1 MSLSTAGA
9 IALRSL
15 GVVSSQISVT
25 SRNISGAGVA
35 GVSAK
40 HARIVPSDQGV
51 AFLGVERATDA
62 ALYRNLLSANAH
74 QESSTIV
81 NDALTRIDKAL
92 NLSDSENSRSPSTLI
107 SKLKSA
113 LQAFSATPQNQTSA
127 QLTIGAAQDIVT
139 SLHDATLAV
148 QKERGAADA
157 GIAEAVSDI
166 NGLLTKFGTLNTEIV
181 FGTATGADVTDALD
195 QRDSILTELS
205 KRIGV
210 SAVSR
215 PNNDMVLYTDSGV
228 TLFETTP
235 RKLSFQQTPN
245 LSPGVNG
252 AAVYIDGVQVT
263 GSGAP
268 LALRSGSILGM
279 TQLRDDIMPQYQ
291 NQLDEVARGLVVAF
305 AESDQSGGGGPDLPG
320 LFTYPGATQS
330 PPPTLIPGLA
340 GRIVVNA
347 SVDPAQGGDASLL
360 RDGGASGNAAYVYNP
375 THAPGYA
382 DRLISLVNTSSKPIS
397 FDPAAG
403 LGSTGSL
410 ESFSAASNG
419 WLAATRQQADSATT
433 YYDAVVSQTTQAL
446 SNATGVN
453 LDDQMSQML
462 ALENSYQA
470 SAKLLETVNS
480 MFDSLFAAIR

>member
-25 SRNISGAGVA
+25 SRNIAGAGVA

-40 HARIVPSDQGV
+40 YAKIAPGDGGV
-51 AFLGVERATDA
+51 SFLGVDRATDA
-62 ALYRNLLSANAH
+62 ALFRNLLSANAH
-74 QESSTIV
+74 QESSTTIA
-81 NDALTRIDKAL
+81 DALTRIDKAL
-92 NLSDSENSRSPSTLI
+92 NLSDPENSRSPSSLI
-107 SKLKSA
+107 SKLKGA
-113 LQAFSATPQNQTSA
+113 LQAFSATPQNPTSA
-127 QLTIGAAQDIVT
+127 QLAVGAARDIVA

-148 QKERGAADA
+148 QKERATADA
-157 GIAEAVSDI
+157 GIAADVSEI

-181 FGTATGADVTDALD
+181 FGSATGRDITDALD
-195 QRDSILTELS
+195 QRDSVLTELS
-205 KRIGV
+205 KKVGV

-215 PNNDMVLYTDSGV
+215 PNNDIVLYTDSGV

-235 RKLSFQQTPN
+235 RKLSFQQTPT
-245 LSPGVNG
+245 LSPGANG
-252 AAVYIDGVQVT
+252 GAVYVDGVQVT
-263 GSGAP
+263 GPGAP
-268 LALRSGSILGM
+268 LALRSGSILGL

-291 NQLDEVARGLVVAF
+291 NQLDEIARGLVVAF
-305 AESDQSGGGGPDLPG
+305 AESDQSGAGGPDLPG

-340 GRIVVNA
+340 GQILVNA
-347 SVDPAQGGDASLL
+347 TVDPAQGGDATLL
-360 RDGGASGNAAYVYNP
+360 RDGGASGNPAYVNNP

-382 DRLISLVNTSSKPIS
+382 DRLIALIETSARTMS
-397 FDPAAG
+397 FDPVAG
-403 LGSTGSL
+403 LGSNGSL
-410 ESFSAASNG
+410 ETFSAASNG

-470 SAKLLETVNS
+470 SAKLLEAVNN

>member
-1 MSLSTAGA
+1 MSLSSAGA

-15 GVVSSQISVT
+15 GVVSSQIGVT
-25 SRNISGAGVA
+25 SRNIAGAGVA

-40 HARIVPSDQGV
+40 HARIAPGDPGV
-51 AFLGVERATDA
+51 ALLGVERATDV
-62 ALYRNLLSANAH
+62 ALFRNLLSANAH
-74 QESSTIV
+74 QETSSIV
-81 NDALTRIDKAL
+81 ADALTRIDRAL

-113 LQAFSATPQNQTSA
+113 LQAFSATPQNETGA
-127 QLTIGAAQDIVT
+127 QLAIAAAQDIVA

-148 QKERGAADA
+148 QKERRTADEGVAA
-157 GIAEAVSDI
+157 AVSGI
-166 NGLLTKFGTLNTEIV
+166 NDLLVQFGVLNAEIV

-195 QRDSILTELS
+195 RRDGVLTELS
-205 KRIGV
+205 KKIGL

-235 RKLSFQQTPN
+235 RKLAFQDTPT

-252 AAVYIDGVQVT
+252 AAVYVDGVQVT
-263 GSGAP
+263 GAGAP
-268 LALRSGSILGM
+268 LALRSGAILGM
-279 TQLRDDIMPQYQ
+279 TQLRDTIMPDYQ
-291 NQLDEVARGLVVAF
+291 NQLDEIARGLVVAF

-320 LFTYPGATQS
+320 LFTYAGATQS
-330 PPPTLIPGLA
+330 PAATLIPGLS
-340 GRIVVNA
+340 GKIVVNA
-347 SVDPAQGGDASLL
+347 AVDPSQGGDAMLL
-360 RDGGASGNAAYVYNP
+360 RDGGASGNPAYVYNP
-375 THAPGYA
+375 SHAPGYA
-382 DRLISLVNTSSKPIS
+382 DRLISLTNASTRTLA

-403 LGSTGSL
+403 LGDAGTL
-410 ESFSAASNG
+410 ETFSAASNG
-419 WLAATRQQADSATT
+419 WVAAQRRQADNSTT

-470 SAKLLETVNS
+470 SAKLLEAVNS